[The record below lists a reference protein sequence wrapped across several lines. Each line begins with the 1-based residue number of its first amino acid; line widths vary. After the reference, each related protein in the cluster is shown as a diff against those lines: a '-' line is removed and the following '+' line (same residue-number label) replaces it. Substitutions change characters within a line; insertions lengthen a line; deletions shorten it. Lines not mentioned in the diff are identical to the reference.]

1 MKSHVASLIPNFTFI
16 FTCFTCKGISSTFP
30 LFSHIKYNFTYVSVC
45 RSDPREAKAQFQIR
59 FSALALYDVN
69 KRGNPQQGD
78 LSNTA
83 QAVST
88 KSPPTDVLPH

>member
-1 MKSHVASLIPNFTFI
+1 MLHMQGDFLH
-16 FTCFTCKGISSTFP
+16 ISSF
-30 LFSHIKYNFTYVSVC
+30 LSHKIQFHIRQCVC

>member
-1 MKSHVASLIPNFTFI
+1 MKSPVASLIPNFTFI
-16 FTCFTCKGISSTFP
+16 FTCKRISSTFP
-30 LFSHIKYNFTYVSVC
+30 HFSHIKYNFTYSVC
-45 RSDPREAKAQFQIR
+45 RSDPREAKAQIQIC

-83 QAVST
+83 QAVNT